1 MIRIFCFV
9 VLVTVASTERAC
21 DNGWLPYNNH
31 CYWLSPSPLSF
42 NNAVDICSKKG
53 SNLIEIKDAAEEKWV
68 FLQSRIRR
76 YKTFWIGLTDVVNQN
91 EYVYSSSG
99 TKPIYTNWDK
109 GQPQIGT
116 KEDCAA
122 LPIDRKKWH
131 DYPCSSKLQYICRK
145 PANHYV

>member
-1 MIRIFCFV
+1 MPHRHQNFENLKKAYHIF
-9 VLVTVASTERAC
+9 T
-21 DNGWLPYNNH
+21 G
-31 CYWLSPSPLSF
+31 
-42 NNAVDICSKKG
+42 
-53 SNLIEIKDAAEEKWV
+53 
-68 FLQSRIRR
+68 

-91 EYVYSSSG
+91 EYVYASSG

-131 DYPCSSKLQYICRK
+131 DYPCSSKMQYICKK